1 MASNVK
7 DDFQDFADRA
17 LRVPGIFAKGLADK
31 FNDQFQREL
40 SAVQWDWPRK
50 TTRVNGSV
58 VTSPRDIVD
67 TGSLKRSQSVEKV
80 KESAVETEYLWTWTG
95 DAQDP
100 YAEYVHNGVQL
111 KNGTSLP
118 GRPWTATAERVIK
131 PDKIFEDIL
140 KGEI

>member
-58 VTSPRDIVD
+58 VTSPRDIVNNTFGASD
-67 TGSLKRSQSVEKV
+67 SPVFRNLLRTPNPKCGIDLR
-80 KESAVETEYLWTWTG
+80 TI
-95 DAQDP
+95 
-100 YAEYVHNGVQL
+100 
-111 KNGTSLP
+111 
-118 GRPWTATAERVIK
+118 R
-131 PDKIFEDIL
+131 
-140 KGEI
+140 